1 MTNNECRDVNNEKVR
16 LFWRLL
22 RLLVWVLEVDS
33 DDDDDGDDVVVEWW
47 SGFALQIHCWDE
59 CKCNSN
65 WCWSVMV
72 YGLSLILVVC
82 MYGCLF

>member
-33 DDDDDGDDVVVEWW
+33 DDDDDGDDVVVVEWW

-65 WCWSVMV
+65 WCWCWSVMV
-72 YGLSLILVVC
+72 YGLSLILVVW
-82 MYGCLF
+82 M